1 MRSVVKHF
9 SFTGTP
15 DIERAHLRNSI
26 RTQLSGYFLDDIP
39 ENIDLLLG
47 EEGRGLLDGHRVTGK
62 HACQNHLR
70 TFWSNVADF

>member
-1 MRSVVKHF
+1 MTILDRMIVMNLCEYYTF
-9 SFTGTP
+9 QNPT
-15 DIERAHLRNSI
+15 
-26 RTQLSGYFLDDIP
+26 LSQICGYFLDQTMIP
-39 ENIDLLLG
+39 EIVDLLLG